1 MDEALKRKGAT
12 ILRIRFRDLKVRL
25 KLMVL
30 HNLFFL
36 VLAASVYF
44 SLVPLFV
51 NKIANARQR
60 ESLLAT
66 QMFGDD
72 RPLPRL
78 PGLEV
83 YEYRE
88 GEAAELNLSPVVK
101 EWLDEHPGSIWQDP
115 NSVDSLYR
123 KNPRTGLYRKLR
135 LPSQFYDDLAR
146 HAKINLALALSL
158 VYVLAVLA
166 MELFILPRYIYRPLT
181 RMLEADQAT
190 QAGDHDNEYIAE
202 SNISGDEI
210 GQIMRSRNATVH
222 ELRRHE
228 EELLR
233 KNDLLER
240 QDRLA
245 SLGMLSASVAHE
257 LNTPLSV
264 LHGSIEKLQETV
276 PQLQAQDRL
285 ARMLRV
291 TQRLRR
297 ISEGLI
303 DFARVRKEELG
314 PVDVRAVI
322 EESWGLVAID
332 EKAGEV
338 HFHNRVPEDV
348 RVSGNADRLVQV
360 FVNLLR
366 NSMCA
371 LQPGGNITVESH
383 CVTQDGRSLVS
394 ISVED
399 DGPGIPADVLPN
411 IFEAF
416 VTTRLDSRGTGLGLT
431 VAEGIVSQ
439 HGGTIQAS
447 NRPGGG
453 ARLEVRLPAA

>member
-1 MDEALKRKGAT
+1 
-12 ILRIRFRDLKVRL
+12 
-25 KLMVL
+25 
-30 HNLFFL
+30 
-36 VLAASVYF
+36 
-44 SLVPLFV
+44 
-51 NKIANARQR
+51 
-60 ESLLAT
+60 
-66 QMFGDD
+66 
-72 RPLPRL
+72 
-78 PGLEV
+78 
-83 YEYRE
+83 
-88 GEAAELNLSPVVK
+88 
-101 EWLDEHPGSIWQDP
+101 
-115 NSVDSLYR
+115 
-123 KNPRTGLYRKLR
+123 
-135 LPSQFYDDLAR
+135 
-146 HAKINLALALSL
+146 
-158 VYVLAVLA
+158 
-166 MELFILPRYIYRPLT
+166 
-181 RMLEADQAT
+181 MLEADQAT
-190 QAGDHDNEYIAE
+190 QAGDHENEYIAE
-202 SNISGDEI
+202 QDISGDEI
-210 GQIMRSRNATVH
+210 GQIMRSRNATVR

-233 KNDLLER
+233 KNELLER

-276 PQLQAQDRL
+276 AHPQAQDRL

-314 PVDVRAVI
+314 PVHVRAVI

-338 HFHNRVPEDV
+338 HFHNRVPESV
-348 RVSGNADRLVQV
+348 RVRGNADRLVQV

-371 LQPGGNITVESH
+371 LQPGGNIIVESH
-383 CVTQDGRSLVS
+383 CVSQDDRPLVS
-394 ISVED
+394 ITVED
-399 DGPGIPADVLPN
+399 DGPGIPTDVLPN

-431 VAEGIVSQ
+431 VAEGIISQ

-453 ARLEVRLPAA
+453 ARLEVRLPTA